1 MSKTN
6 TQISFGFIDV
16 TAKKDSNLQV
26 NNKQDF
32 TDLSN
37 LKQDD
42 IEEVQYATCEKN
54 QFILDGNFEL
64 MQEKPS
70 NMCWWSNEMSDK
82 NGNFITPLTLIISFN
97 EVHSSVGLTLTFS
110 KTDNYCSHL
119 KVEYYD
125 IANKLISSN
134 EFYPDSHRAVCRG
147 TAENYKTIII
157 TFYSTNNPYRYLK
170 LYKILY
176 GSEKIFEGE
185 NLQNANLL
193 EETDLI
199 SSEISFNTL
208 DFTAYS
214 DDDEFN
220 LINPKGLYRLLQER
234 QKLQVTETIKED
246 NTTKVKDMGTFYL
259 DKWQNEKN
267 KIMKF
272 KAIDLIGV
280 IDKTTFYGGMYKDK
294 TVDEVVKEIMTS
306 AGLEKDDYEIE
317 ERLKNIKLNGYIPI
331 CSHRAALQQV
341 AFVICAVVDC
351 SRSSKIKI
359 YSLQSKTEK
368 IPISKDADI
377 FQGTRKTEQ
386 SEVVTGVSLVLHTYE
401 DYETPFDD
409 GIYEM
414 DELCSYTITELGIH
428 VLTFDEPAW
437 DIRMSLDVSTNS
449 TSKITIDKT
458 MIQSSTCNSATIDF
472 NINKVGQWIAIAM
485 AKEAYI
491 KKYGSTEG
499 IYFYPD
505 GNDGYIYTVT
515 PRRQSD
521 TVAVDWYTVDIENKT
536 VESDNDAFPKMTVEP
551 KIKVNI
557 YGYKYKHSE
566 TQFQANV
573 QDIIKKGD
581 NILKVDSCYLL
592 NTDNMNAV
600 AENILNYYNRTYKD
614 EFKIILKDE
623 QVTDKVELDTG
634 FEQNLV
640 GNVTH
645 LDIDLTGG
653 FLANCKIVGK
663 MEG

>member
-1 MSKTN
+1 
-6 TQISFGFIDV
+6 
-16 TAKKDSNLQV
+16 
-26 NNKQDF
+26 
-32 TDLSN
+32 
-37 LKQDD
+37 
-42 IEEVQYATCEKN
+42 
-54 QFILDGNFEL
+54 
-64 MQEKPS
+64 
-70 NMCWWSNEMSDK
+70 
-82 NGNFITPLTLIISFN
+82 
-97 EVHSSVGLTLTFS
+97 
-110 KTDNYCSHL
+110 
-119 KVEYYD
+119 
-125 IANKLISSN
+125 
-134 EFYPDSHRAVCRG
+134 
-147 TAENYKTIII
+147 
-157 TFYSTNNPYRYLK
+157 
-170 LYKILY
+170 
-176 GSEKIFEGE
+176 
-185 NLQNANLL
+185 
-193 EETDLI
+193 
-199 SSEISFNTL
+199 
-208 DFTAYS
+208 
-214 DDDEFN
+214 
-220 LINPKGLYRLLQER
+220 
-234 QKLQVTETIKED
+234 LQVTETIKED

-414 DELCSYTITELGIH
+414 DELCSYTRTELGIH